1 MSKNFAIRSAL
12 VTQRITDSFST
23 DGNPLELTGSALTVE
38 DVVAVARGGARV
50 RVSDDALRRVR
61 EARTVVERVLARG
74 TQVYGMNTGLGS
86 LSRHHVPLEELE
98 RFSFAT
104 VADQTASYGE
114 PVDTD
119 IVRAM
124 MVARANGMAKAGV
137 GVRREVVIQL
147 VDALNAGV
155 HPVVR
160 RLGSVGQG
168 DLSEMSDIGKVMI
181 GRGLAELR
189 GQILP
194 GGEALAAVGLEP
206 IQPAPKEA
214 LALVSANG
222 VTLGH
227 GSLVLVDAADMT
239 DSFQIAAALSF
250 EGFAAN
256 LSSIHPAAARMRP
269 HAGEIKAS
277 ARLRELLEDS
287 YLWRAGAARNLQ
299 DPLSF
304 RCVPQ
309 THGAL
314 NDALSFARG
323 EMDVELN
330 SASDNP
336 LVVVEDEAIISVGN
350 FDVVTLA
357 IGFDLLRLGL
367 ASALKVA
374 DERVQKLLWNSFSGL
389 PTGLAPQEGPT
400 GGLRPL
406 GRWCASLA
414 AEARHLANPVS
425 LDYGAQLAEGIEDH
439 ASMAPLSVRKTS
451 ELVSLGHR
459 MVAHEL
465 ICAAQAI
472 DLRRC
477 GPLGRGTRVAYDC
490 VRECVPRLV
499 DETDWEPDVAGL
511 VELIARGDL
520 AARVAADVGERD
532 PLNALEGPRVAM
544 AGDGGESE

>member
-1 MSKNFAIRSAL
+1 
-12 VTQRITDSFST
+12 V
-23 DGNPLELTGSALTVE
+23 ELTGSTLTVE
-38 DVVAVARGGARV
+38 DVVAVARRGVRV
-50 RVSDDALRRVR
+50 RVSEEALQRVR
-61 EARTVVERVLARG
+61 QARTVVERVLARG
-74 TQVYGMNTGLGS
+74 TPVYGMNTGLGS

-104 VADQTASYGE
+104 VADQTASYGQ
-114 PVDTD
+114 PLDTD

-124 MVARANGMAKAGV
+124 MTARANGMAKAGV
-137 GVRREVVIQL
+137 GVRREVVLQL
-147 VDALNAGV
+147 VEALNAGV

-181 GRGLAELR
+181 GRGFAEFG

-194 GGEALAAVGLEP
+194 GGKALAAAGLEP
-206 IQPAPKEA
+206 ISPAPKEA

-227 GSLVLVDAADMT
+227 GSLVLVDAADLT
-239 DSFQIAAALSF
+239 ESFQIAAALAL
-250 EGFAAN
+250 EGFAGN
-256 LSSIHPAAARMRP
+256 LSPIHPAAARMRP
-269 HAGEIKAS
+269 HAGEVKAS
-277 ARLRELLEDS
+277 GRLRELLEAS
-287 YLWRAGAARNLQ
+287 YLWRPGAARNLQ

-314 NDALSFARG
+314 NDALSFARA
-323 EMDVELN
+323 EMEVELN

-350 FDVVTLA
+350 FDVLALA
-357 IGFDLLRLGL
+357 IAFDLLRLGL

-374 DERVQKLLWNSFSGL
+374 DERVQKLLWNAFSGL
-389 PTGLAPQEGPT
+389 PTGLAPADGPT

-406 GRWCASLA
+406 GRWCAALA
-414 AEARHLANPVS
+414 AEARQLANPVS
-425 LDYGAQLAEGIEDH
+425 LDYGAQLAEGVEDH

-465 ICAAQAI
+465 ICAAQAV
-472 DLRRC
+472 DLRGA
-477 GPLGRGTRVAYDC
+477 GPLGRGTSVAYEC

-499 DETDWEPDVAGL
+499 DETEWEPN
-511 VELIARGDL
+511 IARLVDVIAGGEL
-520 AARVAADVGERD
+520 AARVAADAGERE
-532 PLNALEGPRVAM
+532 PLEAHEGPGVAD
-544 AGDGGESE
+544 AEDPGETRPT

>member
-1 MSKNFAIRSAL
+1 MQSTS
-12 VTQRITDSFST
+12 DSLSVRER
-23 DGNPLELTGSALTVE
+23 PVELTGSALTVE
-38 DVVAVARGGARV
+38 DVVAVARRGVRV
-50 RVSDDALRRVR
+50 RVSEEALHRVR
-61 EARTVVERVLARG
+61 QARTVVERVLARG
-74 TQVYGMNTGLGS
+74 TPVYGVNTGLGS

-104 VADQTASYGE
+104 VADQTGSYGQ
-114 PVDTD
+114 PLDTD

-124 MVARANGMAKAGV
+124 MTARANGMAKAGV
-137 GVRREVVIQL
+137 GVRREVVLQL
-147 VDALNAGV
+147 VEALNAGL

-181 GRGLAELR
+181 GRGFAEFG

-194 GGEALAAVGLEP
+194 GGEALAAAGLES
-206 IQPAPKEA
+206 ISPAPKEA

-227 GSLVLVDAADMT
+227 GSLVLVDAADLT
-239 DSFQIAAALSF
+239 ESFQIAAALAL
-250 EGFAAN
+250 EGFAGN
-256 LSSIHPAAARMRP
+256 LSPIHPAAARMRP
-269 HAGEIKAS
+269 HAGEVKAS
-277 ARLRELLEDS
+277 GRLRELLEAS
-287 YLWRAGAARNLQ
+287 YLWRPGAARNLQ

-314 NDALSFARG
+314 NDALSFARA
-323 EMDVELN
+323 EMEVELN

-350 FDVVTLA
+350 FDVLALA
-357 IGFDLLRLGL
+357 IAFDLLRLGL

-374 DERVQKLLWNSFSGL
+374 DERVQKLLWNAFSGL
-389 PTGLAPQEGPT
+389 PTGLAPADGPT

-406 GRWCASLA
+406 GRWCAALA
-414 AEARHLANPVS
+414 AEARQLANPVS
-425 LDYGAQLAEGIEDH
+425 LDYGAQLAEGVEDH

-465 ICAAQAI
+465 ICAAQAV
-472 DLRRC
+472 DLRGA
-477 GPLGRGTRVAYDC
+477 GPLGRGTSVAYEC
-490 VRECVPRLV
+490 VRGCVPRLV
-499 DETDWEPDVAGL
+499 DETEWEPN
-511 VELIARGDL
+511 IARLVDVIAGGEL
-520 AARVAADVGERD
+520 AARVAADAGERE
-532 PLNALEGPRVAM
+532 PLEAHEGPGVAD
-544 AGDGGESE
+544 AEDPGETRPT

>member
-1 MSKNFAIRSAL
+1 MQASTPSLSA
-12 VTQRITDSFST
+12 REKSI
-23 DGNPLELTGSALTVE
+23 ELTGESLTVE
-38 DVVAVARGGARV
+38 EVVAVARDRVGV
-50 RVSDDALRRVR
+50 RVSEEALRRVR
-61 EARTVVERVLARG
+61 EARGVVERVLAKG
-74 TQVYGMNTGLGS
+74 TPVYGMNTGLGS
-86 LSRHHVPLEELE
+86 LARHHVPLDELE

-104 VADQTASYGE
+104 VADQTASYGQ
-114 PVDTD
+114 PLATD

-137 GVRREVVIQL
+137 GVRREVVLQL
-147 VDALNAGV
+147 VEALNAGL

-181 GRGLAELR
+181 GRGYAEVGDR
-189 GQILP
+189 VLP
-194 GGEALAAVGLEP
+194 GDQALSAVGLEP
-206 IQPAPKEA
+206 ISPAPKEA

-227 GSLVLVDAADMT
+227 GSLVLVDAADLT
-239 DSFQIAAALSF
+239 ESLHIAAALSL
-250 EGFAAN
+250 EGFAGN
-256 LSSIHPAAARMRP
+256 LSPIHPAAARMRA
-269 HAGEIKAS
+269 HAGEMKAS
-277 ARLRELLEDS
+277 ARLRELLTGS
-287 YLWRAGAARNLQ
+287 YLWEPGAARNLQ

-304 RCVPQ
+304 RCVSQ

-314 NDALSFARG
+314 NDALFFARG
-323 EMDVELN
+323 EMEVELN

-350 FDVVTLA
+350 FDVLA
-357 IGFDLLRLGL
+357 LSMAFDVLRMGL
-367 ASALKVA
+367 ASAVKVA
-374 DERVQKLLWNSFSGL
+374 DERVQKLLWKEFSGL
-389 PTGLAPQEGPT
+389 PTGLAPQDGPT

-406 GRWCASLA
+406 GRWCAALT
-414 AEARHLANPVS
+414 AEARHLANPAS
-425 LDYGAQLAEGIEDH
+425 LDYGAQLAEGVEDH

-472 DLRRC
+472 DLRGC
-477 GPLGRGTRVAYDC
+477 GPLGQGTRIAYEC

-499 DETDWEPDVAGL
+499 DEADWEPNVAHL
-511 VELIARGDL
+511 VELIASGDL
-520 AARVAADVGERD
+520 AARVAADAGERQ
-532 PLNALEGPRVAM
+532 PLEAHEAPGVAPAED
-544 AGDGGESE
+544 AGGSETR

>member
-1 MSKNFAIRSAL
+1 MQP
-12 VTQRITDSFST
+12 TTDGLST
-23 DGNPLELTGSALTVE
+23 DEKTIELTGASLTVE
-38 DVVAVARGGARV
+38 DVVAVARAGAPV
-50 RVSDDALRRVR
+50 RVSEEALQRVR

-74 TQVYGMNTGLGS
+74 TPVYGMTTGLGA
-86 LSRHHVPLEELE
+86 LLRHHVPLDELE

-104 VADQTASYGE
+104 VADQTASYGQ
-114 PVDTD
+114 PVTTD

-137 GVRREVVIQL
+137 GVRREVVLQL
-147 VDALNAGV
+147 VGALNAGL

-168 DLSEMSDIGKVMI
+168 DLSEMSDIGKVLM
-181 GRGLAELR
+181 GRGFAEVGGR
-189 GQILP
+189 VLP
-194 GGEALAAVGLEP
+194 GDQALAAAGMEP
-206 IQPAPKEA
+206 ISPAPKEA

-227 GSLVLVDAADMT
+227 GSLVLVDAADLT
-239 DSFQIAAALSF
+239 ESFQIAAALSL
-250 EGFAAN
+250 EGFAGN
-256 LSSIHPAAARMRP
+256 LSPIHPAAARMRP
-269 HAGEIKAS
+269 HAGEIKA
-277 ARLRELLEDS
+277 AGRLRELLAGS
-287 YLWRAGAARNLQ
+287 YLWQPGAARNLQ

-309 THGAL
+309 RHGAL

-350 FDVVTLA
+350 FDVVALGIA
-357 IGFDLLRLGL
+357 FDLLRLGL

-374 DERVQKLLWNSFSGL
+374 DERVQKLLWNAFSGL
-389 PTGLAPQEGPT
+389 PTGLAPQEGAT
-400 GGLRPL
+400 GGLNPL
-406 GRWCASLA
+406 GRWCAALA
-414 AEARHLANPVS
+414 AEARQLANPVS

-465 ICAAQAI
+465 ICAAQAV
-472 DLRRC
+472 DLRGR
-477 GPLGRGTRVAYDC
+477 GPLGQGSRVAYEC

-499 DETDWEPDVAGL
+499 DETDWEADVARL
-511 VELIARGDL
+511 VERISNGEL
-520 AARVAADVGERD
+520 AARVAADAGERE
-532 PLNALEGPRVAM
+532 PLEAHEGPRVAEADEGG
-544 AGDGGESE
+544 AGAA

>member
-1 MSKNFAIRSAL
+1 MQ
-12 VTQRITDSFST
+12 TST
-23 DGNPLELTGSALTVE
+23 KSIPSSEKQVELTGETLTVE
-38 DVVAVARGGARV
+38 EVVAVAREHAGV
-50 RVSDDALRRVR
+50 CISEQALQRVR

-74 TQVYGMNTGLGS
+74 TPVYGMTTGLGS
-86 LSRHHVPLEELE
+86 LSRHQVPLEELE

-114 PVDTD
+114 PLEPD

-137 GVRREVVIQL
+137 GVRRELILQL
-147 VDALNAGV
+147 VEVLNRALL
-155 HPVVR
+155 PVVR

-181 GRGLAELR
+181 GRGLAEVGGR
-189 GQILP
+189 VLP
-194 GGEALAAVGLEP
+194 GAEALAAVGLEP
-206 IQPAPKEA
+206 ISLAPKEA

-227 GSLVLVDAADMT
+227 GSLVVVDAADLT
-239 DSFQIAAALSF
+239 ESFQIAAALSL
-250 EGFAAN
+250 EGFGGN
-256 LSSIHPAAARMRP
+256 LSPIHPAAARMRP

-277 ARLRELLEDS
+277 GRLRELLADS
-287 YLWRAGAARNLQ
+287 YLWQPGAARNLQ

-314 NDALSFARG
+314 NDALFFARG
-323 EMDVELN
+323 EIEVELN

-350 FDVVTLA
+350 FDVIAVA
-357 IGFDLLRLGL
+357 IAFDLLRLGL

-374 DERVQKLLWNSFSGL
+374 AERVQKLLWNTFSGL
-389 PTGLAPQEGPT
+389 PTGLAPTEGPT

-406 GRWCASLA
+406 GRWCAALA
-414 AEARHLANPVS
+414 AEARQLANPVS
-425 LDYGAQLAEGIEDH
+425 LDYGAQVAEGVEDH

-451 ELVSLGHR
+451 ELVSLAHR

-465 ICAAQAI
+465 ICAAQAV
-472 DLRRC
+472 DLRGGR
-477 GPLGRGTRVAYDC
+477 PLGRGTRVAYEC
-490 VRECVPRLV
+490 VRERVPRLV
-499 DETDWEPDVAGL
+499 DETEWDPDVAGL
-511 VELIARGDL
+511 VDLIANGEL
-520 AARVAADVGERD
+520 GARVAADAGERQ
-532 PLNALEGPRVAM
+532 PLEAHEGPRLANPE
-544 AGDGGESE
+544 AEDEGR

>member
-1 MSKNFAIRSAL
+1 MQS
-12 VTQRITDSFST
+12 TTDSLSVRES
-23 DGNPLELTGSALTVE
+23 PVELTGSTLTVE
-38 DVVAVARGGARV
+38 DVVAVARRGVRV
-50 RVSDDALRRVR
+50 RVSEEALHRVR
-61 EARTVVERVLARG
+61 QARTVVERVLARG
-74 TQVYGMNTGLGS
+74 TPVYGMNTGLGS
-86 LSRHHVPLEELE
+86 LSRHQVPLEELE

-104 VADQTASYGE
+104 VADQTGSYGQ
-114 PVDTD
+114 PLDTD

-124 MVARANGMAKAGV
+124 MTARANGMAKAGV
-137 GVRREVVIQL
+137 GVRREVVLQL

-168 DLSEMSDIGKVMI
+168 DLSEMADIGKVMI
-181 GRGLAELR
+181 GRGFAELG

-194 GGEALAAVGLEP
+194 GGKALAAAGLEP
-206 IQPAPKEA
+206 ISPAPKEA

-227 GSLVLVDAADMT
+227 GSLVLVDAADLT
-239 DSFQIAAALSF
+239 ESFQIAAALAL
-250 EGFAAN
+250 EGFAGN
-256 LSSIHPAAARMRP
+256 LSPIHPAAARMRP

-277 ARLRELLEDS
+277 ARLRELLEAS
-287 YLWRAGAARNLQ
+287 YLWRPGAARNLQ

-314 NDALSFARG
+314 NDALSFARA
-323 EMDVELN
+323 EMEVELN

-350 FDVVTLA
+350 FDVLTLA
-357 IGFDLLRLGL
+357 IAFDLLRLGL

-374 DERVQKLLWNSFSGL
+374 DERVQKLLWNAFSGL
-389 PTGLAPQEGPT
+389 PTGLAPGDGPT

-406 GRWCASLA
+406 GRWCAALA
-414 AEARHLANPVS
+414 AEARQLANPVS
-425 LDYGAQLAEGIEDH
+425 LDYGTQLAEGVEDH

-465 ICAAQAI
+465 ICAAQAV
-472 DLRRC
+472 DLRGA
-477 GPLGRGTRVAYDC
+477 GPLGRGTSVAYEC

-499 DETDWEPDVAGL
+499 DETDWEPN
-511 VELIARGDL
+511 IARLVDVIAGGEL
-520 AARVAADVGERD
+520 AARVAADAGERE
-532 PLNALEGPRVAM
+532 PLEAHEGPGVAN
-544 AGDGGESE
+544 GEDPGETRPT

>member
-1 MSKNFAIRSAL
+1 MAIRLLVFMQTTTEAL
-12 VTQRITDSFST
+12 PTDENT
-23 DGNPLELTGSALTVE
+23 LELTGASLTVE
-38 DVVAVARGGARV
+38 DVVAVARTDVRV
-50 RVSDDALRRVR
+50 RVSEEALQRVR
-61 EARTVVERVLARG
+61 EARTVVERVLAQG
-74 TQVYGMNTGLGS
+74 TPIYGVNTGLGS
-86 LSRHHVPLEELE
+86 LSRHHIPLEELE
-98 RFSFAT
+98 RFAFAT

-114 PVDTD
+114 PVATD

-137 GVRREVVIQL
+137 GVRREVVLQL
-147 VDALNAGV
+147 VGMLNARV

-181 GRGLAELR
+181 GRGLAEVGGR
-189 GQILP
+189 ILP
-194 GGEALAAVGLEP
+194 GGEALAAAGLEP
-206 IQPAPKEA
+206 IRPAPKEA

-227 GSLVLVDAADMT
+227 GSLVLVDAADLT
-239 DSFQIAAALSF
+239 ESFQIAAALSL
-250 EGFAAN
+250 EGFAGN
-256 LSSIHPAAARMRP
+256 LSPIHPAAARMRP

-277 ARLRELLEDS
+277 GRLRELLAGS
-287 YLWRAGAARNLQ
+287 HLWEPGAARNLQ

-314 NDALSFARG
+314 NDALYFARG

-350 FDVVTLA
+350 FDVLALA
-357 IGFDLLRLGL
+357 IAFDLLRLGL

-389 PTGLAPQEGPT
+389 PSGLTPEEGPT

-406 GRWCASLA
+406 GRWCAALA
-414 AEARHLANPVS
+414 AEGRHLANPVS
-425 LDYGAQLAEGIEDH
+425 LAYGAQVAEGVEDH
-439 ASMAPLSVRKTS
+439 ASMAPLAVRKAS
-451 ELVSLGHR
+451 ELVSLGHQ

-465 ICAAQAI
+465 ICAAQAV
-472 DLRRC
+472 DLRGF
-477 GPLGRGTRVAYDC
+477 GPLGQGTRVAYEC

-499 DETDWEPDVAGL
+499 DETDWEPEVARL
-511 VELIARGDL
+511 VELIASGEL
-520 AARVAADVGERD
+520 AARVAAGAGERE
-532 PLNALEGPRVAM
+532 PLEAHEGPRVA
-544 AGDGGESE
+544 DTEDRGGVAAT